1 MSTFDEIMQWFE
13 TLPASFAF
21 LLALPFVI
29 AFVSLLKDAVERRG
43 GRQGRRGGDKGRPG
57 GHGELKSLL

>member
-1 MSTFDEIMQWFE
+1 MSTFDEILQWFE

-43 GRQGRRGGDKGRPG
+43 GKKGRRGS
-57 GHGELKSLL
+57 HGEPKIL

>member
-1 MSTFDEIMQWFE
+1 MSTFDEILQWFE
-13 TLPASFAF
+13 ALPASFAF

-43 GRQGRRGGDKGRPG
+43 GKEGRRGGEKGRPG
-57 GHGELKSLL
+57 RHGELKILL

>member
-1 MSTFDEIMQWFE
+1 MSTLDEILQWFE
-13 TLPASFAF
+13 ALPASFAF

-43 GRQGRRGGDKGRPG
+43 GKEGRSR
-57 GHGELKSLL
+57 GHGELKILL